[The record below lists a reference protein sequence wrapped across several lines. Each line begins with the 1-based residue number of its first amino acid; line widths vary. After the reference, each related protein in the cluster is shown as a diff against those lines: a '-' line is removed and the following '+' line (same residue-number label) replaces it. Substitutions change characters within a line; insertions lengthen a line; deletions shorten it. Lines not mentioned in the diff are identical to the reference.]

1 MAGTHTQEFTEAN
14 FDAEVYKA
22 TEPVLVDFWAEWC
35 MPCRALGPTIDELGA
50 QYAGKAKVGKL
61 NVDHHQ
67 NLAAKLQVS
76 SIPTVMIF
84 NKGQV
89 VEKIIGLHNKKDYA
103 RILDGLLKD

>member
-1 MAGTHTQEFTEAN
+1 
-14 FDAEVYKA
+14 
-22 TEPVLVDFWAEWC
+22 

-50 QYAGKAKVGKL
+50 QYAGRVKVGKL

-84 NKGQV
+84 NHGQV
-89 VEKIIGLHNKKDYA
+89 VEKIIGLHSKKEYA
-103 RILDGLLKD
+103 QILDRLLKG